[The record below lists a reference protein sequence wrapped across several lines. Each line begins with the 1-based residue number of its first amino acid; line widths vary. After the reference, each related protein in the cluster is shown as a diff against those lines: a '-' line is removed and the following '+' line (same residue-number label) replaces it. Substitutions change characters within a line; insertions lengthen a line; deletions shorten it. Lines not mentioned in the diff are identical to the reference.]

1 MSFVNCSP
9 FRSCIPK
16 IVPAGFLVVTVALD
30 FLLCISSGD
39 ALSAEPVLIKLWS
52 GVAPGEQKVLPPEAD
67 ITKPTDGMVAGTKVI
82 RLGNV
87 SEPTLTIYR
96 PTPERETGAAVLVCP
111 GGGYNIL
118 AMDLEGTETC
128 EWLNSIG
135 VTAALLK
142 YRVPRREGRQPS
154 DAPLQDAQRAINVL
168 RFRASEWGIDPKRIG
183 CLGYSAGANL
193 STMLSTKFAS
203 VTYPKADGADELT
216 PRPDFTMLI
225 YPAYLV
231 SNEDRTKLA
240 PDVVF
245 PKDMPQV
252 FMTMAQDDPLGCE
265 NVFVPAM
272 ELNKLKI
279 PVSLHLYPT
288 GGHGYGLRRTS
299 NPSSQWT
306 DRAEEW
312 LKSRELLLRR

>member
-1 MSFVNCSP
+1 
-9 FRSCIPK
+9 
-16 IVPAGFLVVTVALD
+16 
-30 FLLCISSGD
+30 
-39 ALSAEPVLIKLWS
+39 
-52 GVAPGEQKVLPPEAD
+52 VLPPEAD
-67 ITKPTDGMVAGTKVI
+67 ISKPTDGMVAGTKVI

-312 LKSRELLLRR
+312 LTSRELLLRR

>member
-1 MSFVNCSP
+1 MSLLNCTTVLSCVRGLVGMSFLMP
-9 FRSCIPK
+9 TF
-16 IVPAGFLVVTVALD
+16 VAVFAFCASMD
-30 FLLCISSGD
+30 D
-39 ALSAEPVLIKLWS
+39 AKASEPVVLKLWS
-52 GVAPGEQKVLPPEAD
+52 GVAPGDQKELPPEAD
-67 ITKPTDGMVAGTKVI
+67 ITKPTDGMVAGKRVM

-96 PTPERETGAAVLVCP
+96 PSPERETGAAVLVCP

-168 RFRASEWGIDPKRIG
+168 RFRAGDWGIDPKRIG

-245 PKDMPQV
+245 PKDMPPV

-272 ELNKLKI
+272 EMNRLKI

-288 GGHGYGLRRTS
+288 GGHGYGLRRTG
-299 NPSSQWT
+299 NPSSHWT

>member
-1 MSFVNCSP
+1 MSLVNRTP
-9 FRSCIPK
+9 FSGCIPK
-16 IVPAGFLVVTVALD
+16 KVPAGLLKVTVVLA
-30 FLLCISSGD
+30 FLLCISRGD
-39 ALSAEPVLIKLWS
+39 ARSAEPVLIKLWS
-52 GVAPGEQKVLPPEAD
+52 GVAPGEQRELPPEAD